1 MGNLADVNLIRT
13 KAYLSRLA
21 QVDHEPH
28 AVTAMA
34 IG

>member
-1 MGNLADVNLIRT
+1 MGDLAHVDLICT
-13 KAYLSRLA
+13 KAHLSRLA